1 MIRTY
6 SFKLYSSKKNRK
18 LHKQIDIAALVYNHC
33 IALHRRYY
41 RLFKKFLNA
50 SILKKHLTKLKK
62 LPKFSYMLEIG
73 SQSVQDVVER
83 IDRAYK
89 LFFYNLKTKI
99 RTAPPSFKK
108 IVKYKSFTL
117 KQAGYKFLDGNKLK
131 IGKTVY
137 KYSKSREIEGKI
149 KILTIKRD
157 ALGDIY
163 IYVVCEQNQNEVF
176 ARTGKSVG
184 YDFGLKKFMTASD
197 GNDIVSPLFFRENS
211 KVIAKANRNLSRK
224 KKGSNNCRKAKLA
237 LARLHKKVSNQRADF
252 HWKLANF
259 LVGKYALIC
268 IEDLNLRAM
277 QRLYGKKVSDLGFS
291 EFVRILEYKASM
303 TGSRI
308 IRVDRFYASSQL
320 CSKCGYKN
328 SELKDLKIRKW
339 QCPACGMVHDRD
351 RNAAFNIL
359 AEGERIFASL

>member
-18 LHKQIDIAALVYNHC
+18 FHKQIDIAALVYNHC

-41 RLFKKFLNA
+41 RLFKKSLNA
-50 SILKKHLTKLKK
+50 NILKKHLTKLKK
-62 LPKFSYMLEIG
+62 LSRFSYMLELG

-99 RTAPPSFKK
+99 RTSPPSFNK

-163 IYVVCEQNQNEVF
+163 IYVVCEQNQNEVL

-197 GNDIVSPLFFRENS
+197 GNDIVSPLFF
-211 KVIAKANRNLSRK
+211 K
-224 KKGSNNCRKAKLA
+224 
-237 LARLHKKVSNQRADF
+237 
-252 HWKLANF
+252 
-259 LVGKYALIC
+259 
-268 IEDLNLRAM
+268 
-277 QRLYGKKVSDLGFS
+277 
-291 EFVRILEYKASM
+291 
-303 TGSRI
+303 
-308 IRVDRFYASSQL
+308 
-320 CSKCGYKN
+320 
-328 SELKDLKIRKW
+328 
-339 QCPACGMVHDRD
+339 
-351 RNAAFNIL
+351 
-359 AEGERIFASL
+359 